1 MDSITGFIKKAG
13 FKDIE
18 ITINS
23 KKMKNPMELIEKLY
37 PLKEDETLTN
47 EEKVNKVREFVI
59 EFME

>member
-1 MDSITGFIKKAG
+1 VDSITGFIKKAG

>member
-47 EEKVNKVREFVI
+47 EEKVNKVREFVN

>member
-1 MDSITGFIKKAG
+1 VDSITGFIKKAG

-47 EEKVNKVREFVI
+47 EEKVNKVREFVN

>member
-1 MDSITGFIKKAG
+1 MDSITGFIKKPG

-47 EEKVNKVREFVI
+47 EEKVNKVREFVN